1 MNVKITPNN
10 LLGEFQASPSKSYAH
25 RLIIATFLAGK
36 GVVKNVGSSSDI
48 KATLAVIKALGA
60 VYKYNG
66 TDLTVTG
73 IRPVLACECNCAD
86 SASTLRFMVSIVS
99 ALGIKATFCGS
110 KGLMNRPMEGLFTC
124 LNERGANIRDYK
136 VKGKLSAGVF
146 QIDGEVSSQYI
157 SGLLFAL
164 PLLDGD
170 SEIVIKGNL
179 VSKGYI
185 DITLDVLA
193 KFGIEINVSEKGYI
207 VKGNQKYV
215 CPEGLKTEG
224 DYSSA
229 ACFLAAGAIG
239 GRVTANNLEK
249 NSCQGDRQIVNI
261 LKKFGANV
269 EINENS
275 VTVSPNKLVGITL
288 DVENNLD
295 LAQIISVVAFFAE
308 GVTTLNSVNRLKFK
322 ESDRLLAIMNMAEI
336 AGIKTEYSENSIKI
350 YGGKPVGGMF
360 VCELDHRTAMS
371 TSILACYAKGH
382 STIVGAEAVQKSY
395 TNFYN
400 DLKILGGKF

>member
-10 LLGEFQASPSKSYAH
+10 LIGEFQAAPSKSYAH

-36 GVVKNVGSSSDI
+36 GVVKNVGSSNDI
-48 KATLAVIKALGA
+48 KATLAVIKSLGA
-60 VYKYNG
+60 VYKYDG
-66 TDLTVTG
+66 TDLTVTS
-73 IRPVLACECNCAD
+73 IRPISSCECNCAD

-110 KGLMNRPMEGLFTC
+110 QGLMNRPMEGLLTC
-124 LNERGANIRDYK
+124 LNERGANIKNYK
-136 VKGKLSAGVF
+136 VKGKLTAGKF
-146 QIDGEVSSQYI
+146 QIDGEISSQYI

-193 KFGIEINVSEKGYI
+193 KFGIKIEKSPKGYF
-207 VKGNQKYV
+207 VGGNQKYV

-269 EINENS
+269 EINEKS
-275 VTVSPNKLVGITL
+275 VTVSPNKLVGVTL

-295 LAQIISVVAFFAE
+295 LAQIISVVAFFAD
-308 GVTTLNSVNRLKFK
+308 GVTVLNNVNRLKFK

-336 AGIKTEYSENSIKI
+336 AGIKTEYYENSLKI

-360 VCELDHRTAMS
+360 VCELDHRTAMA
-371 TSILACYAKGH
+371 TSILACYAKGR